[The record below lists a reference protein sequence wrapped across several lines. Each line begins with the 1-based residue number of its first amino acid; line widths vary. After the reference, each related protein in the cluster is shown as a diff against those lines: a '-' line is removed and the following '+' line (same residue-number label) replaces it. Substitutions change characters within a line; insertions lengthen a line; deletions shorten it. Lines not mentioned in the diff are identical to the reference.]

1 MLVSSGAAGAAG
13 VYFYKSL
20 PSTAHFKLRYS
31 FQNAR
36 FFDAQGHLLYNMAD
50 LTKAR
55 GRRVVAPLQSLHDTG
70 NPCRGGVN
78 RIPLVLQ
85 NATIATEDATF
96 YSNLGFDPLSIAR
109 AAYQDLTNHRI
120 ISGASTITQQ
130 VVRANFLNPAD
141 RSLTRK
147 AKEVALAYEITKQFS
162 KRTILWYYLNSVS
175 YGNQAIG
182 AQAAASIY
190 FGTRVCQLDQAQA
203 ALLAGLPRGPS
214 IYNPVRYRSRALVRM
229 REVLGFMKLHGYLY
243 SRAQIQRMMHEAQH
257 WHFAPPAARMVYPQF
272 VRYVI
277 NELKSM
283 PKMRTQL
290 YKGIDVYTTLNP
302 QLQTMAQT
310 TVAQQIAGLTSQ
322 HVTDGALVS
331 LDLRPQHYGWILAMV
346 GSANYASTTGQI
358 NMATT
363 PRQPGSSMKPFNY
376 IYAFV
381 HGDVS
386 PGTMVSDSPI
396 VLPDPSNTDTHGWYM
411 PTNYDHQF
419 HGTVTLR
426 EALANSLN
434 VPAVKVEYYLTGSNH
449 VAQTAYRFGM
459 KSIYKDNPGIAC
471 AVCYSVTLGGLAA
484 GTRLLEE
491 TSAYGVFASTGVTV
505 PPTGIWKIISR
516 STRRVL
522 FCSAQCPKGS
532 HPPAWLLKERKRV
545 VDAAHAY
552 EITSILSDNN
562 ARCTVQVC
570 EFGLDSPLLLDR
582 PAAAKTGTTNDWT
595 DNWTV
600 GYTPQIVT
608 GVWVGNA
615 DRSPMQN
622 VIGITGAAPIWHTF
636 MENAFKTLKLPV
648 ATFVQPSNVVTSSLC
663 TQPGTEYTSSM
674 GEDLVVESTV
684 PTTSAKPTTTPSATP
699 YTYPSTFATTT
710 LPTTIAYPFCSV
722 PEKGSMPIACS
733 DYPKPLPLGF
743 ECPSGYGYYTTTT
756 GQTGFTTT
764 PSTSGVQ
771 PQYGQTPYVA
781 TPTTGYYYGTNSP

>member
-1 MLVSSGAAGAAG
+1 MLVTSGAAGAAG
-13 VYFYKSL
+13 IYFYKNL

-36 FFDAQGHLLYNMAD
+36 FFDSQGHLLYNMAD
-50 LTKAR
+50 LTKTR
-55 GRRVVAPLQSLHDTG
+55 GRRVVEPLQGRHDAG

-78 RIPLVLQ
+78 RIPVVLQ

-96 YSNLGFDPLSIAR
+96 YSNLGFDPLSIMR
-109 AAYQDLTNHRI
+109 AAYQDVTNHRI

-141 RSLTRK
+141 QSLTRK

-162 KRTILWYYLNSVS
+162 KRTILWYYLNSVT

-190 FGTRVCQLDQAQA
+190 FGKRVCQLDEAQA

-214 IYNPVRYRSRALVRM
+214 IYNPVLYRARALQRM
-229 REVLGFMKLHGYLY
+229 REVLGFMKLHGYLHAH
-243 SRAQIQRMMHEAQH
+243 AQVQRMMHEAH
-257 WHFAPPAARMVYPQF
+257 RWHFAPPATRMVYPQF

-277 NELKSM
+277 NELKTM

-310 TVAQQIAGLTSQ
+310 TVSQQIAGLKAQ

-331 LDLRPQHYGWILAMV
+331 LDLRTQHYGWILAMV
-346 GSANYASTTGQI
+346 GSADYASKTGQI

-376 IYAFV
+376 VYAFV
-381 HGDVS
+381 HGGVS
-386 PGTMVSDSPI
+386 PGTTVSDSPI
-396 VLPDPSNTDTHGWYM
+396 ILPDPSNTDTHGWYI
-411 PTNYDHQF
+411 PDNYDHQF

-434 VPAVKVEYYLTGSNH
+434 IPAVKVEYYLTGSNH
-449 VAQTAYRFGM
+449 VAKTAYNFGM

-471 AVCYSVTLGGLAA
+471 AVCYSVTLGGLAS

-491 TSAYGVFASTGVTV
+491 TAAYGVFASAGVTV
-505 PPTGIWKIISR
+505 PPTGIWKIVSR
-516 STRRVL
+516 NTRKVL
-522 FCSAQCPKGS
+522 FCSAQCPTGS
-532 HPPAWLLKERKRV
+532 HPPTWLLNERKRV

-552 EITSILSDNN
+552 EMTSILSDNN
-562 ARCTVQVC
+562 ARCAVQVC

-582 PAAAKTGTTNDWT
+582 PAAAKTGTTNNWT

-636 MENAFKTLKLPV
+636 MENAFKTLKLP
-648 ATFVQPSNVVTSSLC
+648 ATNFVQPSNVVISGLC
-663 TQPGTEYTSSM
+663 TQPGTLSGTSYTSSM
-674 GEDLVVESTV
+674 GEDIVVAANASTTLATSTPTPFSTAV
-684 PTTSAKPTTTPSATP
+684 PST
-699 YTYPSTFATTT
+699 TYPLCT
-710 LPTTIAYPFCSV
+710 V
-722 PEKGSMPIACS
+722 PEKGTMPVSCN

-743 ECPSGYGYYTTTT
+743 ECAGGYGYYTTTS
-756 GQTGFTTT
+756 GQTGVTTGT
-764 PSTSGVQ
+764 YNYGVQ
-771 PQYGQTPYVA
+771 PQYGQTPTTFT
-781 TPTTGYYYGTNSP
+781 TPTTGYYYNTNSP